1 MASILSYFL
10 LAQTCF
16 NLPVVKVSDP
26 DKENR
31 PNCQGLLA
39 KIASNGLDKNVL
51 FFSFSSSPKIK
62 AVGCDLIVGSKQKV
76 DSCGI
81 CGGRDQCSDS
91 GPTGLGTVI
100 QINNPVWKFNYLRAF
115 SILLLLANL
124 APLEN
129 EKRWLGIQNFVLK

>member
-1 MASILSYFL
+1 MYQQLEYYNNSLLFCKMASILSYFL

-51 FFSFSSSPKIK
+51 FFHFHPR
-62 AVGCDLIVGSKQKV
+62 QK
-76 DSCGI
+76 
-81 CGGRDQCSDS
+81 
-91 GPTGLGTVI
+91 
-100 QINNPVWKFNYLRAF
+100 
-115 SILLLLANL
+115 
-124 APLEN
+124 
-129 EKRWLGIQNFVLK
+129 